1 MPKGHFGL
9 PRTLRSERSAAI
21 PTLVQVGERLVV
33 QLHGRRC
40 RGTHHV
46 LEGWVFGLVI
56 QRKARIFLLENGQC
70 QDIAAKKKPH

>member
-1 MPKGHFGL
+1 MPKGHFG
-9 PRTLRSERSAAI
+9 PPHTLMSERGVAI
-21 PTLVQVGERLVV
+21 PTLVQVRERLVV
-33 QLHGRRC
+33 QLHGGRC

-70 QDIAAKKKPH
+70 QDIAAKKTQH